1 MCQHLHSTQRNCSFL
16 LLLTCQVLL
25 QPAHLSYM
33 GVLFIFYDYSSYYH
47 YCQPGFLAQGREL
60 SRHVTCCRQ
69 FKNSYA
75 SHGNSLNLLC
85 SWQQEHRGKPAT
97 TATWCP
103 RDTRTAGIYSRRQR
117 CQSVWC
123 SVRNSAS
130 WLASPVFVWSTRRCN
145 CTARGAQLALG
156 QQPAEKKSILTPP
169 RSSEGAM
176 GKITLT
182 ASEVHMV
189 LPSQTLKQTTGPHF
203 YRKIASIHFLK
214 WTIRLIAADY
224 YEEH

>member
-1 MCQHLHSTQRNCSFL
+1 MCQHLHSTQKNCSFL

-25 QPAHLSYM
+25 QLAHLSYM
-33 GVLFIFYDYSSYYH
+33 GVLFIFYDCSRYYH
-47 YCQPGFLAQGREL
+47 YCQPRFLAQGREL

-75 SHGNSLNLLC
+75 SRGNSLALLC
-85 SWQQEHRGKPAT
+85 SWQQEHKCKPAT
-97 TATWCP
+97 MATQCP
-103 RDTRTAGIYSRRQR
+103 RDTRTARIYSRRQR

-130 WLASPVFVWSTRRCN
+130 WLASQVFVWSTRRCS

-156 QQPAEKKSILTPP
+156 QQPAEQKSILTPP
-169 RSSEGAM
+169 HTSKGAM
-176 GKITLT
+176 GKITFT
-182 ASEVHMV
+182 ASELHMV
-189 LPSQTLKQTTGPHF
+189 LPSQTLNQTSNPHF
-203 YRKIASIHFLK
+203 YRKIVSIYFLK

-224 YEEH
+224 YKEY